1 MDIKLI
7 LKNIIKTDITFDVSG
22 LSLNTKTLNK
32 GDVFVALQG
41 EKNHGVEFIED
52 AIEKGCIAVLVD
64 GKDFDCKVPSMRVD
78 NLKAHLST
86 LAQNFYTSAKNVDL
100 IAVTGTNG
108 KTSVSHYISQLL
120 DFMEIDNGVI
130 GTLGMTKTQNK
141 SINTTPDIFSIY
153 STLEEYSS
161 NKVNIAVIEASSHAL
176 MQGRLEGLS
185 FSQGIFTNLTQDHL
199 DYHGTMDNY
208 REAKGKLFQ
217 GSFSKRAIINRD
229 DENHQYFLDTA
240 SDKEPITFGIDDL
253 EFYKNSENGFI
264 CQLNDYVFE
273 LPLVGEFNL
282 SNAIA
287 AYNSVKCLGFS
298 DDQIIPCLAKLSPP
312 PGRMQK
318 LANSNIW
325 IDYAHTPDALDN
337 ALSTLRTHYPE
348 FNIRVIFGCGGDRD
362 KGKRQMMG
370 KIASERADSIILTND
385 NPRSEA
391 PQAIIDDILAGTK
404 VENDVQIILDRGDAI
419 RSAIQ
424 SLGEEEALLIAGKGH
439 ETTQVIGSKS
449 HPFSDIE
456 VALDAL
462 K

>member
-7 LKNIIKTDITFDVSG
+7 LKNIVKTDIELDASG
-22 LSLNTKTLNK
+22 LSLNTNTLIK

-41 EKNHGVEFIED
+41 EKNHGIEFVED
-52 AIEKGCIAVLVD
+52 AIEKGCVAALID
-64 GKDFDCKVPSMRVD
+64 GKDFDCDVPTIRVD
-78 NLKAHLST
+78 KLKTHLST
-86 LAQNFYTSAKNVDL
+86 LAQNFYINAKNVEL
-100 IAVTGTNG
+100 IAITGTNG

-120 DFMEIDNGVI
+120 DFLEIDNGVI
-130 GTLGMTKTQNK
+130 GTLGMTKTKNK

-153 STLEEYSS
+153 NTLEEYSS
-161 NKVNIAVIEASSHAL
+161 NGINLAVIEASSHAL

-185 FSQGIFTNLTQDHL
+185 FIQGIFTNLTQDHL
-199 DYHGTMDNY
+199 DYHETMDNY
-208 REAKGKLFQ
+208 REAKGRLFKNN
-217 GSFSKRAIINRD
+217 FSKRAIINRD
-229 DENHQYFLDTA
+229 DENYQYFLDTA

-253 EFYKNSENGFI
+253 EFFKNSENGFI

-273 LPLVGEFNL
+273 LPLVGIFNL

-312 PGRMQK
+312 PGRMQQ

-337 ALSTLRTHYPE
+337 ALSTLRMHYPE
-348 FNIRVIFGCGGDRD
+348 FKIRVIFGCGGDRD

-385 NPRSEA
+385 NPRSED

-424 SLGEEEALLIAGKGH
+424 SLGEEEAILIAGKGH
-439 ETTQVIGSKS
+439 ETSQVIGTNTL
-449 HPFSDIE
+449 PFSDIE
-456 VALDAL
+456 VALNAL
-462 K
+462 N

>member
-7 LKNIIKTDITFDVSG
+7 LKNIVKTDIELDASG
-22 LSLNTKTLNK
+22 LSLNTNTLNK

-41 EKNHGVEFIED
+41 EKNHGIEFVED
-52 AIEKGCIAVLVD
+52 AIEKGCVAALID
-64 GKDFDCKVPSMRVD
+64 GKDFDCDVPTIRVD
-78 NLKAHLST
+78 KLKTHLST
-86 LAQNFYTSAKNVDL
+86 LAQNFYINAKNVEL
-100 IAVTGTNG
+100 IAITGTNG

-120 DFMEIDNGVI
+120 DFLEIDNGVI
-130 GTLGMTKTQNK
+130 GTLGMTKTKNK

-153 STLEEYSS
+153 NTLEEYSS
-161 NKVNIAVIEASSHAL
+161 NGINLAVIEASSHAL

-185 FSQGIFTNLTQDHL
+185 FIQGIFTNLTQDHL
-199 DYHGTMDNY
+199 DYHETMDNY
-208 REAKGKLFQ
+208 REAKGKLFKNN
-217 GSFSKRAIINRD
+217 FSKRAIINRD
-229 DENHQYFLDTA
+229 DENYQYFLDTA

-253 EFYKNSENGFI
+253 EFFKNSENGFI

-312 PGRMQK
+312 PGRMQQ

-337 ALSTLRTHYPE
+337 ALSTLRMHYPE

-385 NPRSEA
+385 NPRSED

-439 ETTQVIGSKS
+439 ETTQVIGSKTL
-449 HPFSDIE
+449 PFSDIE
-456 VALDAL
+456 VALNAL
-462 K
+462 N

>member
-52 AIEKGCIAVLVD
+52 AIEKGCVGALID
-64 GKDFDCKVPSMRVD
+64 GKDFDCKVPSIRVD

-86 LAQNFYTSAKNVDL
+86 LAQNFYTRAKNVDL

-120 DFMEIDNGVI
+120 DFLEIDNGVI

-161 NKVNIAVIEASSHAL
+161 NKVNIALIEASSHAL

-185 FSQGIFTNLTQDHL
+185 FIQGIFTNLTQDHL

>member
-7 LKNIIKTDITFDVSG
+7 LKNIVKTDIELDASG
-22 LSLNTKTLNK
+22 LSLNTDTLNK

-41 EKNHGVEFIED
+41 EKNHGIEFVED
-52 AIEKGCIAVLVD
+52 AIEKGCVAALID
-64 GKDFDCKVPSMRVD
+64 GKDFDCDVPTIRVD
-78 NLKAHLST
+78 KLKTHLST
-86 LAQNFYTSAKNVDL
+86 LAQNFYINAKNVEL
-100 IAVTGTNG
+100 IAITGTNG

-120 DFMEIDNGVI
+120 DFLEIDNGVI
-130 GTLGMTKTQNK
+130 GTLGMTKTKNK

-153 STLEEYSS
+153 NTLEEYSS
-161 NKVNIAVIEASSHAL
+161 NGINLAVIEASSHAL

-185 FSQGIFTNLTQDHL
+185 FIQGIFTNLTQDHL
-199 DYHGTMDNY
+199 DYHETMDNY
-208 REAKGKLFQ
+208 REAKGKLFKNN
-217 GSFSKRAIINRD
+217 FSKRAIINRD
-229 DENHQYFLDTA
+229 DENYQYFLDTA
-240 SDKEPITFGIDDL
+240 SDKKPITFGIDDL
-253 EFYKNSENGFI
+253 EFFKNSENGFI

-273 LPLVGEFNL
+273 LPLVGKFNL

-287 AYNSVKCLGFS
+287 AYNSVKCLGYS

-312 PGRMQK
+312 PGRMQQ

-337 ALSTLRTHYPE
+337 ALSTLRMHYPE
-348 FNIRVIFGCGGDRD
+348 FKIRVIFGCGGDRD

-385 NPRSEA
+385 NPRSED

-424 SLGEEEALLIAGKGH
+424 SLGEEEAILIAGKGH
-439 ETTQVIGSKS
+439 ETSQVIGTNTL
-449 HPFSDIE
+449 PFSDIE
-456 VALDAL
+456 VALNAL
-462 K
+462 N

>member
-7 LKNIIKTDITFDVSG
+7 LKNIIKTDTTLDVSG
-22 LSLNTKTLNK
+22 LSLNTKTINK

-64 GKDFDCKVPSMRVD
+64 GKDFDCKVPSIRVD

-217 GSFSKRAIINRD
+217 DNFSKKAIINRD
-229 DENHQYFLDTA
+229 DENHQYFLDTS
-240 SDKEPITFGIDDL
+240 SDKDPITFGIDDL

-312 PGRMQK
+312 PGRMQQ

-337 ALSTLRTHYPE
+337 ALSTLEKHYPE

-385 NPRSEA
+385 NPRSED

>member
-7 LKNIIKTDITFDVSG
+7 LKNIIKTDTTLDVSG

-64 GKDFDCKVPSMRVD
+64 GKDFDCKVPSIRVD

-141 SINTTPDIFSIY
+141 SINTTPDLFSIY

-217 GSFSKRAIINRD
+217 DNFSKKAIINRD
-229 DENHQYFLDTA
+229 DENHQYFLDTS
-240 SDKEPITFGIDDL
+240 SDKDPITFGIDDL

-287 AYNSVKCLGFS
+287 AYKSVKCLGFS

-312 PGRMQK
+312 PGRMQQ
-318 LANSNIW
+318 LPNSNIW

-348 FNIRVIFGCGGDRD
+348 FSIRVIFGCGGDRD

-370 KIASERADSIILTND
+370 KIASENADSIILTND
-385 NPRSEA
+385 NPRGED
-391 PQAIIDDILAGTK
+391 PQSIIDDILAGTK
-404 VENDVQIILDRGDAI
+404 VENDVQVILDRGNAI
-419 RSAIQ
+419 HSAIQ

-439 ETTQVIGSKS
+439 ETSQVIGTKTL
-449 HPFSDIE
+449 PFSDIE
-456 VALDAL
+456 VALNAL
-462 K
+462 N

>member
-7 LKNIIKTDITFDVSG
+7 LKNIIKTDTTLDVSG

-64 GKDFDCKVPSMRVD
+64 GKDFDCKVPSIRVD

-217 GSFSKRAIINRD
+217 DNFSKKAIINRD
-229 DENHQYFLDTA
+229 DENHQYFLDTS
-240 SDKEPITFGIDDL
+240 SDKDPITFGIDDL

-312 PGRMQK
+312 PGRMQQ

-385 NPRSEA
+385 NPRSED

>member
-7 LKNIIKTDITFDVSG
+7 LKNIIKTDTTLDVSG
-22 LSLNTKTLNK
+22 LSLNTKTINK

-64 GKDFDCKVPSMRVD
+64 GKDFDCKVPSIRVD

-199 DYHGTMDNY
+199 YYHGTMDNY

-217 GSFSKRAIINRD
+217 DNFSKKAIINRD
-229 DENHQYFLDTA
+229 DENHQYFLDTS
-240 SDKEPITFGIDDL
+240 SDKDPITFGIDDL

-312 PGRMQK
+312 PGRMQQ

-370 KIASERADSIILTND
+370 KIASENADSIILTND
-385 NPRSEA
+385 NPRGED
-391 PQAIIDDILAGTK
+391 PQSIIDDILAGTK
-404 VENDVQIILDRGDAI
+404 VENDVQVILDRGNAI
-419 RSAIQ
+419 QSAIQ
-424 SLGEEEALLIAGKGH
+424 NLGEEEALLIAGKGH
-439 ETTQVIGSKS
+439 ETSQVIGTKTL
-449 HPFSDIE
+449 PFSDIE
-456 VALDAL
+456 VALNAL
-462 K
+462 N

>member
-7 LKNIIKTDITFDVSG
+7 LKNIIKTDTTLDVSG

-64 GKDFDCKVPSMRVD
+64 GKDFDCKVPSIRVD

-86 LAQNFYTSAKNVDL
+86 LAQNFYTRAKNVDL

-120 DFMEIDNGVI
+120 DFLEIDNGVI

-217 GSFSKRAIINRD
+217 DNFSKKAIINRD
-229 DENHQYFLDTA
+229 DENHQYFLDTS
-240 SDKEPITFGIDDL
+240 SDKDPITFGIDDL

-312 PGRMQK
+312 PGRMQQ

-370 KIASERADSIILTND
+370 KIASENADSIILTND
-385 NPRSEA
+385 NPRGED
-391 PQAIIDDILAGTK
+391 PQSIIDDILAGTK
-404 VENDVQIILDRGDAI
+404 VENDVQVILDRGNAI
-419 RSAIQ
+419 HSAIQ

-439 ETTQVIGSKS
+439 ETSQVIGAKTL
-449 HPFSDIE
+449 PFSDIE
-456 VALDAL
+456 VALNAL
-462 K
+462 N

>member
-7 LKNIIKTDITFDVSG
+7 LKNIVKTDIELDASG
-22 LSLNTKTLNK
+22 LSLNTNTLNK

-41 EKNHGVEFIED
+41 EKNHGIEFVED
-52 AIEKGCIAVLVD
+52 AIEKGCVAALID
-64 GKDFDCKVPSMRVD
+64 GKDFDCDVPTIRVD
-78 NLKAHLST
+78 KLKTHLST
-86 LAQNFYTSAKNVDL
+86 LAQNFYINAKNVEL
-100 IAVTGTNG
+100 IAITGTNG

-120 DFMEIDNGVI
+120 DFLEIDNGVI
-130 GTLGMTKTQNK
+130 GTLGMTKTKNK

-153 STLEEYSS
+153 NTLEEYSS
-161 NKVNIAVIEASSHAL
+161 NGINLAVIEASSHAL

-185 FSQGIFTNLTQDHL
+185 FIQGIFTNLTQDHL
-199 DYHGTMDNY
+199 DYHETMDNY
-208 REAKGKLFQ
+208 REAKGKLFKNN
-217 GSFSKRAIINRD
+217 FSKRAIINRD
-229 DENHQYFLDTA
+229 DENYQYFLDTA

-253 EFYKNSENGFI
+253 EFFKNSENGFI

-282 SNAIA
+282 SNAIS

-312 PGRMQK
+312 PGRMQQ

-370 KIASERADSIILTND
+370 KIASENADSIILTND
-385 NPRSEA
+385 NPRGED
-391 PQAIIDDILAGTK
+391 PQSIIDDILAGTK
-404 VENDVQIILDRGDAI
+404 VENDVQVILDRGNAI
-419 RSAIQ
+419 HLAIQ

-439 ETTQVIGSKS
+439 ETSQVIGTKTL
-449 HPFSDIE
+449 PFSDIE
-456 VALDAL
+456 VALNAL
-462 K
+462 N